1 MEKIMAI
8 IRETIQSSGGI
19 AMLSLAEKVLLALE
33 SKNDGS
39 LRYRWAEEQQE
50 ASQPLYL
57 YNRQVNV
64 GSSKQTDVERSGT
77 IDRALP

>member
-19 AMLSLAEKVLLALE
+19 AMLSLAEKVLLAPE

-39 LRYRWAEEQQE
+39 LRF
-50 ASQPLYL
+50 
-57 YNRQVNV
+57 NV
-64 GSSKQTDVERSGT
+64 GKSKQTDVERSGT